1 MQSFRYRDKMTPF
14 PDSAIGAAI
23 RDIDAPLERGLPF
36 ASKAIYDSLL
46 YGKSCEVELY
56 DGGRQSFDLS
66 YIDWE
71 HPDNNIWQVTD
82 EFSVERPNGKFAR
95 PDIVVMVNES
105 RLLSL
110 SAKKSSVSVK
120 KALNKM

>member
-1 MQSFRYRDKMTPF
+1 MPDHTIFNERPESQDRAIALLQAMGYNYIPRAEAERKRGRLSSVLFPDVMREFLSMQSFRYREKMTQF

-66 YIDWE
+66 
-71 HPDNNIWQVTD
+71 
-82 EFSVERPNGKFAR
+82 
-95 PDIVVMVNES
+95 
-105 RLLSL
+105 
-110 SAKKSSVSVK
+110 
-120 KALNKM
+120 